1 MRNCLVVILCLCA
14 VYVHAQEKEKEKK
27 YTPRSIVDTIH
38 IEKNTLVVGEDSIFF
53 LEKDSV
59 LYIQD
64 SVKSEIESL
73 LQEGESTH
81 EKEFYEN
88 LTKDKDSSLLREK
101 IIDLVIDSEDE
112 SDSSSSETQVI
123 NPDPSFDLEGKVVG
137 NITIQGIEVFGP
149 SVNDTTYDKTSSISR
164 FINKL
169 HMYTCE
175 NVIRNRLLLEKG
187 DYLNAAKLLDNERLI
202 RSLPY
207 IRDARFMV
215 ETVRGDTVDLRL
227 VTQDLVA
234 YTVSA
239 SPDGLDGGDFSL
251 NNLNIL
257 GYGHQMY
264 NTIKIDRDRSR
275 KFGYEGEYLIPNIRG
290 TLIEGL
296 AIYENTI
303 YRQRYN
309 VSAERS
315 FLTPGIKF
323 AGGVSLDYSRELAY
337 APWINDYDILH
348 TYEHEEDI
356 PRHLFKRFTQ
366 DYWIGKSFS
375 PGFITAADPRAR
387 LVVALRYQQKNFFDR
402 PEVSIDTNRAFHN
415 RHLLLMSLG
424 YSRNNF
430 TRERLVYGYGRTE
443 DIPLGKV
450 TEIIFGPEKGE
461 FYNRFFTGI
470 RVARGNYVRPLGY
483 ISGGFRLG
491 GYWHNR
497 ELEDGLLQ
505 VAARTFSYPIQWKR
519 TSYRLFFNVDYA
531 LGISQ
536 NGKEDF
542 RENMI
547 SLNDRQGIRGM
558 RSYRM
563 HGNKRLALSLETVA
577 YLPFEFYSF
586 RMATFFFADAGLIA
600 NHDEKLLDSPLY
612 QGYGLGLRVRNER
625 LAYKTFQLRFAC
637 YPVAPLGE
645 SQFKVTIAGLPI
657 PRLMDFSVRKPQ
669 AFEFE

>member
-1 MRNCLVVILCLCA
+1 MRIRFIIILCLYA
-14 VYVHAQEKEKEKK
+14 FGVHAQEKEKG
-27 YTPRSIVDTIH
+27 YTPHPQVDTIH
-38 IEKNTLVVGEDSIFF
+38 IEKNTLIIDADSIYFS
-53 LEKDSV
+53 KNDTV
-59 LYIQD
+59 MYVQD
-64 SVKSEIESL
+64 TIKSKIESL
-73 LQEGESTH
+73 LQKHESAP

-88 LTKDKDSSLLREK
+88 LTKKNDSSQLREK
-101 IIDLVIDSEDE
+101 IIDLLIDAEDKA
-112 SDSSSSETQVI
+112 DSSASAPQETSYS
-123 NPDPSFDLEGKVVG
+123 PELDLDGKIVG
-137 NITIQGIEVFGP
+137 EITIQGIEIFGP
-149 SVNDTTYDKTSSISR
+149 SVTDTTSDKTSTISR

-169 HMYTCE
+169 HMYTRE
-175 NVIRNRLLLEKG
+175 NVIRNRLILEKG
-187 DYLNAAKLLDNERLI
+187 DYLSAARLLDNERLI

-207 IRDARFMV
+207 IRDARFSV
-215 ETVRGDTVDLRL
+215 SSVRGDTVDLL
-227 VTQDLVA
+227 LITQDLVA

-239 SPDGLDGGDFSL
+239 SPNGLDGGDFSL

-257 GYGHQMY
+257 GYGHQL
-264 NTIKIDRDRSR
+264 NNKVIIDRDKSQ
-275 KFGYEGEYLIPNIRG
+275 KVGYEGEYYIPNIRG

-296 AIYENTI
+296 AAYENTVF
-303 YRQRYN
+303 RQRYN

-315 FLTPGIKF
+315 FLTPGINF
-323 AGGVSLDYSRELAY
+323 AGGISLDYSRELAY
-337 APWINDYDILH
+337 APWINNYDILH
-348 TYEHEEDI
+348 TYEHEEDV
-356 PRHLFKRFTQ
+356 PRHLYKRFKQ
-366 DYWIGKSFS
+366 DYWIGRSFS

-387 LVVALRYQQKNFFDR
+387 LVVAMRYQHKQFFDR
-402 PEVSIDTNRAFHN
+402 PEVSINTNRAFHN

-450 TEIIFGPEKGE
+450 TELIFGPEKGE

-470 RVARGNYVRPLGY
+470 RLARGNYIRPLGY
-483 ISGGFRLG
+483 ISGGLRLG
-491 GYWHNR
+491 GYWHSR

-505 VAARTFSYPIQWKR
+505 LAARTFSYPIQWKR
-519 TSYRLFFNVDYA
+519 TTYRLFFNADYA

-563 HGNKRLALSLETVA
+563 HGNKRLVLSLETVA

-600 NHDEKLLDSPLY
+600 NHDEKLLNSPLY
-612 QGYGLGLRVRNER
+612 QGYGLGLRIRNER